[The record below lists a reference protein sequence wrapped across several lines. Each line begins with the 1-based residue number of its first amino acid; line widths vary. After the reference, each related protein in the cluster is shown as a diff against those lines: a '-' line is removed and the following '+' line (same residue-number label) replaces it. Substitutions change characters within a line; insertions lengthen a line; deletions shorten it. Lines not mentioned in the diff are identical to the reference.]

1 MIGLDDGAISSI
13 TNKLGML
20 LCAYV
25 CGVSDFGIND
35 CEAWQDLIMYVRTV
49 RGLFCKQKFRNA
61 KKKKPL

>member
-25 CGVSDFGIND
+25 CGVSDFGM
-35 CEAWQDLIMYVRTV
+35 ELTTV
-49 RGLFCKQKFRNA
+49 RPGKI
-61 KKKKPL
+61 

>member
-49 RGLFCKQKFRNA
+49 
-61 KKKKPL
+61 